1 MEKKTRKNKINS
13 KKTKKM
19 TKVDILNKFNNEFL
33 KISEDYFK
41 STKTKQDTLKYE
53 ELSTQL
59 LLKIDNVD
67 SNGNT
72 LIRKKRKEIINNI
85 NKKLDSLY

>member
-1 MEKKTRKNKINS
+1 MEKKTRKNKNNS

-41 STKTKQDTLKYE
+41 STKTQQDTLKYE

-59 LLKIDNVD
+59 LLKIDNID
-67 SNGNT
+67 SNGNS
-72 LIRKKRKEIINNI
+72 LIRKKRKQIINNI

>member
-19 TKVDILNKFNNEFL
+19 TKVDLLNKFNNEFL
-33 KISEDYFK
+33 KISEDYLK
-41 STKTKQDTLKYE
+41 SNKSQKDILKYE

-72 LIRKKRKEIINNI
+72 LIRKKE
-85 NKKLDSLY
+85 KKL